1 MGNNKGHR
9 RGDGEG
15 CVRQKSNGYWEAI
28 ATIGYDSKGKQISKY
43 FTAKTRNEAVKRMND
58 YIVEVRK
65 GTYVEPSKLTVAEWL
80 DYWYENHVVDKVKI
94 KTRCDYESSIRCY
107 IKPKLGGIKLTDL
120 KGMQIQQFYNDLL
133 KNGSLRKK
141 GGLSPKTVRNIHVP
155 FHLAMERAV
164 NNDIIAK
171 NPLNG
176 VTLPKQNAKPVEVL
190 TQEDQKKLVDNC
202 GEHPWEI
209 AILLTLY
216 TGMRLGEVTGLTW
229 DVVNFEKN
237 CITINKQVGRIQNFA
252 PDAEQKTQ
260 LCLRNETK
268 TSSSNRTIS
277 VDPRIMAKVKEHQAI
292 QEQHIKKWGA
302 VYNNLNMVF
311 CREDGNLIDPKT
323 FRTFFIN
330 TLKKAGVEEKKFHAL
345 RHTFATRALDS
356 NISPKTVS
364 DIMGHSSIKMT
375 LDTYSHVSQ
384 ELQHEAMQKIVD
396 NFYI

>member
-15 CVRQKSNGYWEAI
+15 CIIQKKNGRWEAI
-28 ATIGYDSKGKQISKY
+28 ATVGYDSEGKQISKY
-43 FTAKTRNEAVKRMND
+43 FTSKDRQVAVQKMNN
-58 YIVEVRK
+58 YLVEIQK
-65 GTYVEPSKLTVAEWL
+65 GTYIEPSKLTVAEWL

-164 NNDIIAK
+164 NNDMIAK

-176 VTLPKQNAKPVEVL
+176 VTLPKQNAKPVEIL
-190 TQEDQKKLVDNC
+190 TQEEQKRLVDNC
-202 GEHPWEI
+202 GNRPWEI

-237 CITINKQVGRIQNFA
+237 CITINKQVGRIQKFA
-252 PDAEQKTQ
+252 PDAEQKTK

-277 VDPRIMAKVKEHQAI
+277 IDPRIMAKVKEHQAI

-356 NISPKTVS
+356 NINAKTVS
-364 DIMGHSSIKMT
+364 EILGHSSIKITM
-375 LDTYSHVSQ
+375 DTYSHVSQ